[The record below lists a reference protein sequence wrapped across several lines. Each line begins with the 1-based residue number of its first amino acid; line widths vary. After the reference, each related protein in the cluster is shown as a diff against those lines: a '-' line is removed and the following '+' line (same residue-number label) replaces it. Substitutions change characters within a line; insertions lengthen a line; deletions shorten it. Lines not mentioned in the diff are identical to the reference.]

1 MAAAAA
7 HNGRDAVAAAG
18 REETIMTTVAR
29 LLDRLAESGRGR
41 IFLVNLKDTLDSG
54 FAAAP
59 LREVCGE
66 LAAAMAGT
74 PETLPTP
81 DELVD
86 DLGGRCVSRG
96 LWRQSAE
103 PQLQPDGARA
113 WTKLSR
119 VTTYGRF
126 FTSVMDRR
134 PSAPRL
140 AVPAPVELGPD
151 ESSEI
156 RPEDVPCVQTYVD
169 SGSWKEDVDSGAVR
183 FGGHCVWVAPH
194 DELMRRQRR
203 MKKALPD
210 FYRDMIGLSHLVPGH
225 HLIRLDLDLA
235 AWASGTRVL
244 RRRPHGACNG
254 GPRFRMA
261 HDGPACCG
269 NWGRTVNLAVLA
281 ARRNASLD
289 GVPEMVMEPFTVP
302 LEAVHAR
309 YLGVVRTRPESND
322 GYFLRRMT
330 PLPIERI
337 VQALAE
343 ALS

>member
-1 MAAAAA
+1 
-7 HNGRDAVAAAG
+7 
-18 REETIMTTVAR
+18 MTTVAQ

-54 FAAAP
+54 FDAAP
-59 LREVCGE
+59 LREVCRE

-74 PETLPTP
+74 PGEPLTA

-96 LWRQSAE
+96 FWRHSSE
-103 PQLQPDGARA
+103 PRLRRDGAAA
-113 WTKLSR
+113 WTVLSR

-134 PSAPRL
+134 PTGPRL
-140 AVPAPVELGPD
+140 AVPAPAELAGAGA
-151 ESSEI
+151 EI
-156 RPEDVPCVQTYVD
+156 RGEDVPAVRAYVD
-169 SGSWKEDVDSGAVR
+169 SGRWKDDVDSGTVR

-194 DELMRRQRR
+194 AELMRRQRH
-203 MKKALPD
+203 MKKPLPD

-225 HLIRLDLDLA
+225 HLIRLDLDLDT
-235 AWASGTRVL
+235 WAGGARLL

-261 HDGPACCG
+261 YDGPACSSD
-269 NWGRTVNLAVLA
+269 WGRTVNLGVLA
-281 ARRNASLD
+281 ARRNASMD

-302 LEAVHAR
+302 LAAVAAH
-309 YLGVVRTRPESND
+309 YLGEVRSQPESD
-322 GYFLRRMT
+322 HAYFLKRMT
-330 PLPIERI
+330 PVPIERI
-337 VQALAE
+337 VDSLAR